1 MGGQRWGKTGKYF
14 CLSFLWFDS
23 DRILREEMKLEGAYC
38 FFVLQDNLII
48 LSARQA
54 DQMSVQTLK

>member
-1 MGGQRWGKTGKYF
+1 MGKYF
-14 CLSFLWFDS
+14 CFSFLWFDS
-23 DRILREEMKLEGAYC
+23 DRTLREEINHEGVYC